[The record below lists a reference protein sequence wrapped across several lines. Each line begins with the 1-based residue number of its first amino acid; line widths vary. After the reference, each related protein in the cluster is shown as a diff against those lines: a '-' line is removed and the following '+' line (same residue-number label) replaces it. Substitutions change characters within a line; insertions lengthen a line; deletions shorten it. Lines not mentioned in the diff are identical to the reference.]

1 MGKNEAGVIAD
12 FKKALRG
19 IATAAGQHF
28 DDFPLGPQDRYVLAD
43 DFWATYDNFA
53 IVESKWSEEELL
65 SESKKF
71 GRVKTLCEKLQDTPD
86 MARLH
91 SQCHRIAW
99 RDSKTHRLMSQ
110 EYRKGVC
117 CSLFRETCT
126 GIDCGTAAMAVDDFA
141 RDFFGEPPSHCLP
154 AEQFKTY
161 IRWLTTVVTGSARE
175 ITVLAQK
182 RDAEGYTI
190 SDEVSLD
197 ALCDWMPP
205 PPAKKPTRKLK
216 R

>member
-1 MGKNEAGVIAD
+1 MGKNEVGVISD

-19 IATAAGQHF
+19 IAAASGQHF

-43 DFWATYDNFA
+43 DFWTTYDNFA
-53 IVESKWSEEELL
+53 IVESKWSEEELI
-65 SESKKF
+65 SENGKF
-71 GRVKTLCEKLQDTPD
+71 ERVKALCEKLQVTPD

-91 SQCHRIAW
+91 AQCHRIAW

-117 CSLFRETCT
+117 CSLFRETCK
-126 GIDCGTAAMAVDDFA
+126 GIDCGTEAMAVDDFA
-141 RDFFGEPPSHCLP
+141 REFFGEPPLHCLP
-154 AEQFKTY
+154 VAQFKTY

-175 ITVLAQK
+175 IIVLAQK
-182 RDAEGYTI
+182 RDTQGYTI

-197 ALCDWMPP
+197 ALCAWLPAPP
-205 PPAKKPTRKLK
+205 SKKQTRTP
-216 R
+216 